1 MIAKHVPMKSIKKSD
16 FAGLVKYL
24 LNEQEKNHRV
34 GQVQVTNCHSD
45 QPDAATLEVLNT
57 QAQNTRAESDK
68 TYHLIVSFRAGEH
81 PSDETLKAIEAHI
94 CEGLGYAE
102 HQRISVVHHDTDNLH
117 IHIAINKIHPTRYT
131 IHNPYNDHKTLGHL
145 CEKLEQQYGLEVD
158 NHQAQ
163 KQASE
168 NRADDME
175 RHSGVE
181 SLLSWIKRE
190 CANQMQ
196 AAQSWAELH
205 EVMQTHGLTL
215 RTQGNGLVIS
225 DPSGITVKASSIE
238 RSLSKSKLE
247 TKLGAFQAQTPKI
260 DQKIDPKTSQ
270 NANPKTNPTKHY
282 QKQPIRIRV
291 DTTQLYAQYQSEQ
304 QTKAATKTT
313 ESTLSRNN
321 KAHLIEAAKRS
332 ARLKR
337 ATIKLMT
344 GPGVN
349 KKLLYALASQ
359 SLKADLNKIH
369 SQYREEKQ
377 TTQAQCQRQ
386 AWADWLRTKATKGDA
401 EALNALRAREAAQGL
416 KGNVISAEQSKTKEL
431 KTAPRKAP
439 ASVHPP
445 QDSITKK
452 GTIIYQAGPA
462 AIRDDGNKLTVS
474 TEATQDGLQ
483 VALKMAIAQ
492 YGSCIT
498 VNGTEDFK
506 QQIAQAAASA
516 KLPMTFA
523 DAELERYRQAYLNA
537 ARGKSLAPNASA
549 QHQFAGDLTRPN
561 GRGR

>member
-24 LNEQEKNHRV
+24 LNEQNKTERV
-34 GQVQVTNCHSD
+34 GQVQTTNCHSD
-45 QPDAATLEVLNT
+45 QADAATLEILNT

-81 PSDETLKAIEAHI
+81 PTDATLNAIEAHI
-94 CEGLGYAE
+94 CEGLGYGE

-131 IHNPYNDHKTLGHL
+131 IHNPYNDHKTLSHL

-158 NHQAQ
+158 NHHAQ
-163 KQASE
+163 KTGSE

-190 CANQMQ
+190 CADQMQ
-196 AAQSWAELH
+196 SAQTWAALH
-205 EVMQTHGLTL
+205 SVMQTYGLEL
-215 RTQGNGLVIS
+215 RAQGNGLVIS
-225 DPSGITVKASSIE
+225 DANGLTVKASSVE

-247 TKLGAFQAQTPKI
+247 AKLGEFQAAA
-260 DQKIDPKTSQ
+260 QKTAQ
-270 NANPKTNPTKHY
+270 KTNPTKHY
-282 QKQPIRIRV
+282 QKQPIRIRI

-313 ESTLSRNN
+313 ESIQSRNN
-321 KAHLIEAAKRS
+321 KARLIEAAKRA

-337 ATIKLMT
+337 ATIKLMN

-349 KKLLYALASQ
+349 KKLLYAIVSQ
-359 SLKADLNKIH
+359 SLQADLEKIH
-369 SQYREEKQ
+369 RQYHQEKQ
-377 TTQAQCQRQ
+377 ATQAQCQRQ
-386 AWADWLRTKATKGDA
+386 AWADWLRTKATEGSTDA
-401 EALNALRAREAAQGL
+401 LQALRAREAAQGL
-416 KGNVISAEQSKTKEL
+416 KGNTISAKSAHKADAPKTTTRIDL
-431 KTAPRKAP
+431 
-439 ASVHPP
+439 P

-452 GTIIYQAGPA
+452 GTIIYQSGSS
-462 AIRDDGNKLTVS
+462 AIRDDGNKLTISREV
-474 TEATQDGLQ
+474 TQDGLQ
-483 VALKMAIAQ
+483 VALQMAIAQ
-492 YGSCIT
+492 YGNCIT
-498 VNGTEDFK
+498 VNGTDDFK

-523 DAELERYRQAYLNA
+523 DAELERQRLSCLNA
-537 ARGKSLAPNASA
+537 AMGKGRTSNANA
-549 QHQFAGDLTRPN
+549 QHHATSDSNRFKGG
-561 GRGR
+561 GRGV